1 MMQRRGMGPNEWMS
15 QRAREE
21 IEFSLKVHK
30 SVKEELKSSPIIL
43 STPTVEML
51 HPLHL
56 PNKGSTRTRLSPEE
70 WRNDIFIRVLQAG
83 YKVAADLSPPVD
95 DRELALR
102 EEWFEGGDHELLMQM
117 LSEGRV
123 PYAWRERNIP
133 ESPMT
138 TTRAYKTAR
147 VRGYSVPP
155 KFLNNQEVSCTE
167 REAFYAGH
175 MIARGHFRELNP
187 YLNNRE

>member
-1 MMQRRGMGPNEWMS
+1 MAPNDWMS

-21 IEFSLKVHK
+21 IEFSIKVHN

-43 STPTVEML
+43 STPNVEIL
-51 HPLHL
+51 HQLHL

-102 EEWFEGGDHELLMQM
+102 EEWYEGGAEATDTHPHACA
-117 LSEGRV
+117 LSGIVLIGVVIEDEDTGEEV
-123 PYAWRERNIP
+123 EILEAIP
-133 ESPMT
+133 C
-138 TTRAYKTAR
+138 RRCA
-147 VRGYSVPP
+147 
-155 KFLNNQEVSCTE
+155 
-167 REAFYAGH
+167 EAGA
-175 MIARGHFRELNP
+175 
-187 YLNNRE
+187 